1 MKNTVVVKV
10 VDVTVA
16 LLLAIESF
24 VVISVSMGYGL
35 AGGGGGVELLVF
47 IPLKKRKSNIS
58 SHAENNRSLLYTL

>member
-1 MKNTVVVKV
+1 MVVKV

-16 LLLAIESF
+16 LLLAIASF
-24 VVISVSMGYGL
+24 LVISVSMGYGL
-35 AGGGGGVELLVF
+35 AGVELLVF

>member
-16 LLLAIESF
+16 LLLVIESF

-35 AGGGGGVELLVF
+35 AGGGVELLVF